1 MQLKDRIKKI
11 VDNVWVLTDDVD
23 YEIILNREE
32 RPFQYE
38 TPDFIDEKVN
48 QAYLSDNKSIQHVE
62 YVRKIKEKV
71 IVEPNY
77 SYCIIGFNKIVSF
90 TAFYPWLLP
99 SFIQYVISFFSSK
112 KKIQTAVL
120 FDGDIG
126 ANYFHF
132 FSDVINKIYLL
143 SKIENGHE
151 IPLIIGEKTYNTKYF
166 QHFLKRT
173 DLKKHNWLVQ
183 KKGEYIE
190 VGNIYILH
198 PFPYEKKYFE
208 KTKSILYIS
217 AKENASKRI
226 FIDRSEKV
234 GRRISNFNEIEPILE
249 KYGFEIF
256 DTADKELEFQINLF
270 GSAKYVIGLHGA
282 ANANILFS
290 DKSLRF
296 LEISPGNRIC
306 SHYYW
311 LSKVLNIAY
320 YDAILGEDILQV
332 NVFPE
337 SGFYLDPVKF
347 ETAVIKMLDFNS
359 TSII

>member
-1 MQLKDRIKKI
+1 MQLKDRVKKI
-11 VDNVWVLTDDVD
+11 IDTVWALTDEVE
-23 YEIILNREE
+23 YEVILNREE
-32 RPFQYE
+32 TPFQYE
-38 TPDFIDEKVN
+38 MPSFRDEKLN
-48 QAYLSDNKSIQHVE
+48 QAYLSDNRSITHVE
-62 YVRKIKEKV
+62 YIRKIKEKV

-77 SYCIIGFNKIVSF
+77 SYCISGFNKIISF

-99 SFIQYVISFFSSK
+99 SYVQYITSFFRK
-112 KKIQTAVL
+112 KKKVHTAIL

-132 FSDVINKIYLL
+132 FSDVINKIWMLPN
-143 SKIENGHE
+143 IENGLE
-151 IPLIIGEKTYNTKYF
+151 LPLIIGEKTYNTKYF

-173 DLKKHNWLVQ
+173 DLKKYNWLVQ

-190 VGNIYILH
+190 VENIYILH

-208 KTKSILYIS
+208 KTRSVLNVP
-217 AKENASKRI
+217 AKENVNKRI
-226 FIDRSEKV
+226 FIDRSDKV
-234 GRRISNFNEIEPILE
+234 GRRISNFNEIAPILA

-256 DTADKELEFQINLF
+256 DTADKELEFQMNLF
-270 GSAKYVIGLHGA
+270 GSAKFVIGLHGA
-282 ANANILFS
+282 ANTNILFS

-311 LSKVLNIAY
+311 LSKVIKIAY
-320 YDAILGEDILQV
+320 YDAILGGDILQV

-337 SGFYLDPVKF
+337 SGFYLDPIKF
-347 ETAVIKMLDFNS
+347 ETAVIKMLDHH
-359 TSII
+359 